1 MPTKHNEHGFTL
13 TELLIATVIIAVAIL
28 GWAKAQQ
35 GTTKNRAISNGITTA
50 SELGMAKLE
59 ELALQCQSNATE
71 SENADSVAT
80 QGVQYDRTWAIT
92 QGEIL
97 DGLDLW
103 QINVEVTWDH
113 FGQKSVQYQRIVVG
127 N

>member
-28 GWAKAQQ
+28 GWAKTQQ
-35 GTTKNRAISNGITTA
+35 GATKNRAISNGITTA

-59 ELALQCQSNATE
+59 ELALQCQSNATDF
-71 SENADSVAT
+71 SDGDNVVT
-80 QGVQYDRTWAIT
+80 QGVQYSRAWAVN

-103 QINVEVTWDH
+103 EIEVEVTWNH
-113 FGQKSVQYQRIVVG
+113 YGPKSVQYQRIVVG